1 MSSLTLTIVG
11 LLVIP
16 WLFRQLWLRQNP
28 LPVPS
33 PAEAQQFSRLKSRRT
48 ASLSVFLFLMLT
60 TVLFPKQVNGF
71 VFGTACVIM
80 CICGLVLFWSSA
92 EITNLENDLRERN
105 NGPKQ

>member
-1 MSSLTLTIVG
+1 MSSLTFTIFG

-48 ASLSVFLFLMLT
+48 ASLSVFLFLFLST
-60 TVLFPKQVNGF
+60 TLFPTKINGLLF
-71 VFGTACVIM
+71 SLAC
-80 CICGLVLFWSSA
+80 LVMFASA
-92 EITNLENDLRERN
+92 MVLLWASVQITGLENDLRERQ
-105 NGPKQ
+105 NGAK